1 MIERGWLGLAGLSGA
16 VAVAIEALAR
26 HWLDADPHRVELA
39 GTAARYALLHA
50 PALLA
55 VCALTRQIRLGWSAR
70 FIRLAGW
77 CFAAG
82 LVLFSGS
89 LYWLAAGLS
98 SIVAPLT
105 PVGGTAFI
113 VGWVSLAAAAL
124 VPRRGSE
131 D

>member
-1 MIERGWLGLAGLSGA
+1 MIERLWMGLAGLSGA

-26 HWLDADPHRVELA
+26 HWAGADPYRVELA

-50 PALLA
+50 LALLV
-55 VCALTRQIRLGWSAR
+55 VCVLARQVRPRWAAR
-70 FIRLAGW
+70 FLHLAGW

-98 SIVAPLT
+98 PLVAPLT

-113 VGWVSLAAAAL
+113 AGWVALVAAAL